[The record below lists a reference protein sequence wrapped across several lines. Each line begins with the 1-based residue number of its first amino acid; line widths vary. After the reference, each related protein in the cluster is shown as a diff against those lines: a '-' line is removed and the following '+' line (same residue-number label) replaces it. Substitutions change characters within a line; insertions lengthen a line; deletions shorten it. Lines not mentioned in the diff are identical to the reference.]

1 MLKHFF
7 LSVTL
12 ILAAANI
19 TVAQLT
25 LENTFSYSVSTAYID
40 GDGYKF
46 YEMDTDNNRCMVY
59 NLDHSLY
66 QTIDLEV
73 PENHYLYDLKYVTN
87 HLFDQDD
94 GLEVCYT
101 YYEYDDAEQSS
112 TYTTRVINHDGSEL
126 LEVPG
131 AAYATLMTT
140 SEEGD
145 YRFVVYIY
153 DYSVV
158 PSTVETNV
166 YSLSGQTTS
175 FSDLPGL
182 NTSKAFPNPA
192 KEQLTI
198 EYDIPGNIRQ
208 AQLIVYNARGQV
220 MMKHPL
226 DSESHHTIVNT
237 SMLPAGTYLYRI
249 AQGHRTYVKD
259 KFIIKH

>member
-25 LENTFSYSVSTAYID
+25 LENTYSYSVSTAYID
-40 GDGYKF
+40 GEGYKF
-46 YEMDTDNNRCMVY
+46 YEMDTDNNRCVIY

-66 QTIDLEV
+66 QSIDLEV
-73 PENHYLYDLKYVTN
+73 PDGQHLYDLKYVTN
-87 HLFDQDD
+87 HLFDEDD

-101 YYEYDDAEQSS
+101 YYEYNDEEQYS
-112 TYTTRVINHDGSEL
+112 TYTTRVINDDGSAL

-145 YRFVVYIY
+145 YRFVVYVY

-158 PSTVETNV
+158 PSTVETNI
-166 YSLSGQTTS
+166 YSLAGQSTGLSGLPQL
-175 FSDLPGL
+175 SD
-182 NTSKAFPNPA
+182 TKAFPNPA
-192 KEQLTI
+192 KEQITI
-198 EYDIPGNIRQ
+198 AYDIPENIRQ

-220 MMKHPL
+220 IMKHPV
-226 DSESHHTIVNT
+226 DNESHHTVVNT
-237 SMLPAGTYLYRI
+237 SMFPAGTYLYRI
-249 AQGHRTYVKD
+249 AQGHHTYVKD